1 MRWRSERATRSW
13 RTTGVAYLLISPAL
27 LLSGAFFF
35 LPMTLSLLWSFTRY
49 NGLDAFSWV
58 GWANYADLLQDPEFL
73 QASRNT
79 AVFGVVTMLI
89 GPGLGLATAVMLNR
103 RLPARAFFRAV
114 FFVPV
119 TASLVVVSTM
129 WKMLLNEQGLLNRA
143 LHLVGVAPHD
153 WLADPAT
160 ALYAVCAASIWQ
172 GFGFETVVFLAALQ
186 SLPRDLYDA
195 ASIDGAGP
203 ARRFWHV
210 TLPGLRPTLV
220 FVFVVGIIG
229 AFQAFDQVFVMT
241 QGGPVG
247 STTTVVYYLVQ
258 RFQALDLGH
267 ASAAAYLLVLVLALL
282 SAVQLRLARRF
293 E

>member
-1 MRWRSERATRSW
+1 MRWRAERATRSW

-129 WKMLLNEQGLLNRA
+129 WKMLLNEQGLLNRV

-247 STTTVVYYLVQ
+247 STTTVVYYLLQ

>member
-1 MRWRSERATRSW
+1 MRWRAERASRSW

-129 WKMLLNEQGLLNRA
+129 WKMLLNEQGLLNRV